1 MGLCRSLSVSTALML
16 TVSCALFATMLL
28 SASAYAQSRVAL
40 VIGNGAYR
48 QVSALANPTND
59 ANDVADSLQ
68 RLGFSVTRVAN
79 ATFEGMRLALRD
91 FGPKVR
97 AAEMAVIFFAGHGLE
112 VGGENYLIP
121 IDADLKTDLD
131 VPHEAISLK
140 NVMQVVS
147 PASKFGLVVLDACR
161 NNPFA
166 SRMVRTLRTR
176 AVGRGL
182 ASVEPT
188 GSILV
193 AYAAKDGTTA
203 SDGTGRN
210 SPFTKALLTHL
221 ETPGLEVNF
230 LFRNVRD
237 DVLRATQLEQEPFV
251 YGSLS
256 REAIFFKAAPP
267 PVPLPAPDEVMWNFL
282 KDTADVNALKRF
294 IDQFPASTFRPEA
307 VQRLARL
314 TAEAAKAA
322 PPAPDEVMW
331 SFLRDT
337 ADVNALKRFIEQF
350 PASTYRPE
358 AVQRLARLT
367 AEAAKAAP
375 PEPNRT
381 ELARSLQLELKR
393 IGCFEGAI
401 DGEFSDGT
409 RAAFRN
415 FVKLAALSLPTE
427 DVTPDA
433 VRAVRAFNKRVCPLN
448 CPTGESAEG
457 DRCVKIVCPA
467 GQVLKEGACVS
478 NRPSAKASAPTPKG
492 GTKCFTFQGRQFC
505 E

>member
-1 MGLCRSLSVSTALML
+1 MGLCRSLSVLTALML

-28 SASAYAQSRVAL
+28 SASACAQSRVAL

-79 ATFEGMRLALRD
+79 ATFDGMRLALRD

-182 ASVEPT
+182 ASIEPT

-282 KDTADVNALKRF
+282 KDT
-294 IDQFPASTFRPEA
+294 S
-307 VQRLARL
+307 
-314 TAEAAKAA
+314 
-322 PPAPDEVMW
+322 
-331 SFLRDT
+331 
-337 ADVNALKRFIEQF
+337 DVNALKRFIEQF

-375 PEPNRT
+375 PVPDRT

-393 IGCFEGAI
+393 IGCFEGTI
-401 DGEFSDGT
+401 DGEFSDAT

-415 FVKLAALSLPTE
+415 FVKLAALTLSTE
-427 DVTPDA
+427 DVTADA
-433 VRAVRAFNKRVCPLN
+433 VRAVRAFNKRVCPLS
-448 CPTGESAEG
+448 CPTGERDDG
-457 DRCVKIVCPA
+457 DRCVRIVCPA
-467 GQVLKEGACVS
+467 GQVLKGSACVS
-478 NRPSAKASAPTPKG
+478 DRPAAKAGAPTQKG

>member
-1 MGLCRSLSVSTALML
+1 MGLCRLSVLKVLLLA
-16 TVSCALFATMLL
+16 VSCALFATMLI

-48 QVSALANPTND
+48 QVSVLPNPTND
-59 ANDVADSLQ
+59 ASDVADSLQ

-79 ATFEGMRLALRD
+79 ANFDGMRLALRD
-91 FGPKVR
+91 FVPKVR
-97 AAEMAVIFFAGHGLE
+97 TAEMAVVFFAGHGIE
-112 VGGENYLIP
+112 VSGENWLIP
-121 IDADLKTDLD
+121 VDAELKTDLD

-147 PASKFGLVVLDACR
+147 PASKLSLVVLDACR

-166 SRMVRTLRTR
+166 SRMVRTVRTR

-221 ETPGLEVNF
+221 ETPGLEINF

-267 PVPLPAPDEVMWNFL
+267 PVPLSAADGVMWNFL
-282 KDTADVNALKRF
+282 KDT
-294 IDQFPASTFRPEA
+294 S
-307 VQRLARL
+307 
-314 TAEAAKAA
+314 
-322 PPAPDEVMW
+322 
-331 SFLRDT
+331 
-337 ADVNALKRFIEQF
+337 DVNALKRFIEQF
-350 PASTYRPE
+350 PASPYRAE
-358 AVQRLARLT
+358 AVQQLARLT
-367 AEAAKAAP
+367 TETPKTP
-375 PEPNRT
+375 PTATATVPDRT

-393 IGCFEGAI
+393 VGCFEGNI
-401 DGEFSDGT
+401 DGEFGNAT

-427 DVTPDA
+427 DVTADA
-433 VRAVRAFNKRVCPLN
+433 VRAVRAFNKRVCPLS
-448 CPTGESAEG
+448 CPTGERADG
-457 DRCVKIVCPA
+457 DRCVRIVCPA
-467 GQVLKEGACVS
+467 GQVLKDGACEP
-478 NRPSAKASAPTPKG
+478 NRPLAKGPAPTQKG
-492 GTKCFTFQGRQFC
+492 GSKCFSFQGRQFC

>member
-1 MGLCRSLSVSTALML
+1 LTAILL
-16 TVSCALFATMLL
+16 TVSCAVFVTMLVP
-28 SASAYAQSRVAL
+28 AWAYAQARVAL
-40 VIGNGAYR
+40 VVGNGAYR
-48 QVSALANPTND
+48 QVSALPNPTND

-68 RLGFSVTRVAN
+68 RLGFSVTRVTNAN
-79 ATFEGMRLALRD
+79 FDGMRLALRD
-91 FGPKVR
+91 FAPKVR
-97 AAEMAVIFFAGHGLE
+97 RAEIAVVFFAGHGIE
-112 VGGENYLIP
+112 ADGENYLIP
-121 IDADLKTDLD
+121 VDAELKTDLD

-147 PASKFGLVVLDACR
+147 PASKLGLVVLDACR

-176 AVGRGL
+176 AVSRGL

-221 ETPGLEVNF
+221 ETPGLEINF

-237 DVLRATQLEQEPFV
+237 DVLQATQFAQEPFV

-267 PVPLPAPDEVMWNFL
+267 PVPLPAPDEVTWNVL
-282 KDTADVNALKRF
+282 KETN
-294 IDQFPASTFRPEA
+294 
-307 VQRLARL
+307 
-314 TAEAAKAA
+314 
-322 PPAPDEVMW
+322 
-331 SFLRDT
+331 
-337 ADVNALKRFIEQF
+337 DVNALKRFIEQF
-350 PASTYRPE
+350 PASTYRAE

-367 AEAAKAAP
+367 TEAAKAP
-375 PEPNRT
+375 VPDRT

-393 IGCFEGAI
+393 VGCFEGTI
-401 DGEFSDGT
+401 DGEFSDAT

-415 FVKLAALSLPTE
+415 FARLAAISISTE
-427 DVTPDA
+427 DVTLDA
-433 VRAVRAFNKRVCPLN
+433 VRAVRAFNKRVCPLS
-448 CPTGESAEG
+448 CPTGERADG
-457 DRCVKIVCPA
+457 DRCVRIVCPA
-467 GQVLKEGACVS
+467 GQVLKENACVS
-478 NRPSAKASAPTPKG
+478 DRPAAKAGAPTAPAQKG
-492 GTKCFTFQGRQFC
+492 GSKCFTFQGRQFC

>member
-1 MGLCRSLSVSTALML
+1 MVGLCRGLPVLKVLLRAVFALL
-16 TVSCALFATMLL
+16 ATMLI

-48 QVSALANPTND
+48 QVSALPNPTND

-79 ATFEGMRLALRD
+79 ATFDGMRLALRD
-91 FGPKVR
+91 FVPKVR
-97 AAEMAVIFFAGHGLE
+97 TAEMAVVFFAGHGIE
-112 VGGENYLIP
+112 VGGENWLIP
-121 IDADLKTDLD
+121 IDAELKTDLD

-140 NVMQVVS
+140 NVMQMLS
-147 PASKFGLVVLDACR
+147 PASKLSLVVLDACR

-166 SRMVRTLRTR
+166 SRMVRTFRTR

-203 SDGTGRN
+203 SDGIGRN

-221 ETPGLEVNF
+221 ETPGLEINF

-267 PVPLPAPDEVMWNFL
+267 PVPLSATDEVMWNFL
-282 KDTADVNALKRF
+282 
-294 IDQFPASTFRPEA
+294 
-307 VQRLARL
+307 
-314 TAEAAKAA
+314 
-322 PPAPDEVMW
+322 
-331 SFLRDT
+331 RDT
-337 ADVNALKRFIEQF
+337 NDVNALKRFIEQF
-350 PASTYRPE
+350 PASTHRAE

-367 AEAAKAAP
+367 AEAAKP
-375 PEPNRT
+375 TSSVPDRT

-393 IGCFEGAI
+393 IGCYEGTI
-401 DGEFSDGT
+401 NGEFSDAT

-427 DVTPDA
+427 DVTSDT
-433 VRAVRAFNKRVCPLN
+433 VRAVRAFNKRVCPLS
-448 CPTGESAEG
+448 CPMGERADG
-457 DRCVKIVCPA
+457 DRCIRIVCPA
-467 GQVLKEGACVS
+467 GQVLKEGTCEA
-478 NRPSAKASAPTPKG
+478 NRPSAKAPAPTPKG
-492 GTKCFTFQGRQFC
+492 ASKCFTFQGRQFC